1 MAWLRRLYNWT
12 MDKAA
17 HPQAQGWLAF
27 FCFIEAS
34 FFPIPPHPLL
44 GLMCLAEPRNALRFG
59 IIATLSSVAG
69 GMLGYA
75 IGWGLYGSIGEWLIA
90 TLGYAETFPLA
101 QCRFA
106 ELGPWAVFIG
116 GATPVPFKLMT
127 LTAGFMEMAL
137 LPFILASLA
146 GRGLVF
152 VVVGAL
158 FRVFGT
164 PIKAFIERYLGLV
177 TTVFALLVVAGFL
190 AITQLRGADD
200 GKDGAKACA
209 AAVPLDDRTG

>member
-17 HPQAQGWLAF
+17 HRQAQVWLAF

-44 GLMCLAEPRNALRFG
+44 GLMCLAEPRKALRFG
-59 IIATLSSVAG
+59 IVATLSSVAG

-90 TLGYAETFPLA
+90 TLGYAEIFPAA

-106 ELGPWAVFIG
+106 QLGPWAVFIG

-137 LPFILASLA
+137 VPFILASLA

-152 VVVGAL
+152 VVVGVL

-190 AITQLRGADD
+190 VITQLRGGDD
-200 GKDGAKACA
+200 DQAVDESCA
-209 AAVPLDDRTG
+209 AAVPLDRETR